1 MSREVVKKSVPGKIV
16 RSTSR
21 AGVWGGALLIGL
33 ALFLLFRGFGPG
45 GTGSSGSGS
54 GPESNGG
61 SDPKIS
67 TSAPTSAASSAAP
80 SATSP
85 MATSPTATSLTAPDP
100 LAGGLTDDEKKAL
113 SGDVLTVLIDEH
125 RFLMELPGGP
135 DPIFRPI
142 PLERVVEL
150 ATLSRGDTN
159 GVKVKILRRETS
171 RASAEFQLKSELERK
186 GIRGDSLVMPTEFV
200 P

>member
-45 GTGSSGSGS
+45 GTGSSNSGS

-67 TSAPTSAASSAAP
+67 TSAPTSAAPSS
-80 SATSP
+80 TSP
-85 MATSPTATSLTAPDP
+85 APTSLTAPDP

-125 RFLMELPGGP
+125 SFLMELPGSP

-150 ATLSRGDTN
+150 ATLSKGDTN

-171 RASAEFQLKSELERK
+171 RASAEFQLKSELERR

>member
-45 GTGSSGSGS
+45 GTGSSNSGS
-54 GPESNGG
+54 GLESNGG

-67 TSAPTSAASSAAP
+67 TSAPTSAAPSS
-80 SATSP
+80 TSP
-85 MATSPTATSLTAPDP
+85 APTSLTAPDP

-125 RFLMELPGGP
+125 RFLMELPGSP

-150 ATLSRGDTN
+150 ATLSKGDTN

-171 RASAEFQLKSELERK
+171 RASAEFQLKSELERR

>member
-21 AGVWGGALLIGL
+21 AGVWGGALLVGL

-45 GTGSSGSGS
+45 GTGSSNSGS

-67 TSAPTSAASSAAP
+67 TSAPTSAAPSS
-80 SATSP
+80 TSP
-85 MATSPTATSLTAPDP
+85 APTSLTAPDP

-125 RFLMELPGGP
+125 SFLMELPGSP

-150 ATLSRGDTN
+150 ATLSKGDTN